1 MKAMKCKDGYALYEQ
16 LKDGANVEVD
26 YGGKNYGFVF
36 VGERTG
42 TRNYLSVTDSNGEEK
57 RFGRGWGSEQVWR
70 ALAHLEA
77 GWSTKQTPPYRHYD
91 ESEEEEGGLA
101 Y

>member
-1 MKAMKCKDGYALYEQ
+1 MKYKDGYALYEH
-16 LKDGANVEVD
+16 LKEGANVEVD
-26 YGGKNYGFVF
+26 YEGKNYGFVF

-57 RFGRGWGSEQVWR
+57 RFGWGWSSEQVWR

-77 GWSTKQTPPYRHYD
+77 GWNTRQTPPYSPYN
-91 ESEEEEGGLA
+91 EKAEEEGGLA